1 MPSKS
6 SKKKSSMKSSRL
18 SKKKQSSKLKTIL
31 LNQNNLHRYLP
42 ISELDIEPKLW
53 EIPNRKSYYNWFYN
67 TFKQYGIG
75 EKLKKERGELQLF
88 RIQRLVKNFFQY
100 SNPNRGILLYHG
112 LGFGKSCAAISITQS
127 NPDREIIFLSK
138 ASLEPNFVYEIKKC
152 GMSYMRTNNYW
163 VFTKCSTEREIDLA
177 KRMNIPAKVIRENR
191 GCFLID
197 FESSNKPNYDKL
209 SENEKTKLNKQLE
222 ETIYSKFTFYH
233 LDDTRI
239 ITKIEDGEFDNK
251 IIIVDEVHNLTNS
264 MANETVTGEF
274 FYKIMMDSKNS
285 KFVFLS
291 GTPII
296 NNVYESVKMFNIL
309 HGRIPTLIY
318 KIILRPNSVMNWNEI
333 KTRLSMNIY
342 VDQIVIDKT
351 RKLIKIT
358 KNPENFINYKKDN
371 KKSKSKSKSK
381 KSSRSKKY
389 KELWDGIKYSPDDEI
404 TFEEFRSNIDN
415 IIKNLA
421 RDQKFS
427 MKFNFEK
434 NTILPEND
442 MEFERLFFNPEL
454 NKIKNK
460 EIIRKRISGL
470 TSYYDKLHDKSVFPE
485 LKAVNIVQVP
495 MSEYQLGKYIDVRN
509 QEIIKEKNQAK
520 RQNTK
525 DMKSSFRIYSRL
537 FCSFVFPEEIG
548 SPYDKNVK
556 RKMSILEKLEDVE
569 DVLDIKKEDRSSL
582 KRKLSKSKRETE
594 PKFSFTEKSVDEKEY
609 KMNAKENQLLVKYYM
624 DELTKEKE
632 TFLNLDELHTYSPK
646 YYRIINNILKSY
658 GSCFLYSQFINMIGL
673 KIFGI
678 CLQATN
684 KFEVF
689 QIKKVDL
696 KYKLLFE
703 GKEFNKDKM
712 KYVIFA
718 GDIQDKELK
727 EILRLIFNSDYENL
741 PPSCNFLKKQLE
753 KLYGADRNRHGKII
767 KLFMTTRTG
776 AEGISLYNVR
786 QVHIMEPYWQPV
798 LIDQVI
804 GRARRMG
811 SHKMLPSSEQD
822 VEVFVYMTCFSD
834 EQARNVT
841 VSALKKDV
849 AKYEDGLNKKG
860 KMITS
865 DEFLYILSERKKK
878 IINEFN
884 ILIMD
889 SAFDCTLNY
898 RDNIK
903 KQTKIKCIDYD
914 TKNRDEYLYTAN
926 IDDTIDIIEIEQE
939 FVTKVNY
946 LKIAIPRNSEN
957 YFYINENPTPGERRF
972 LYSKEILNKVGT
984 KPIGEIIVI
993 DGKKKIVLFKKK
1005 KSS

>member
-1 MPSKS
+1 MSSKS
-6 SKKKSSMKSSRL
+6 SRKKSSIQSSRL
-18 SKKKQSSKLKTIL
+18 SKKKQSTKLKTII
-31 LNQNNLHRYLP
+31 LNEKNIHRYLP
-42 ISELDIEPKLW
+42 ISEIDIEPKVW

-88 RIQRLVKNFFQY
+88 RIQRLVKNFFQT
-100 SNPNRGILLYHG
+100 SNPNRGVLLYHG

-127 NPDREIIFLSK
+127 NPNKDVIFLSK
-138 ASLEPNFVYEIKKC
+138 ASLESNFVYEIKQC

-163 VFTKCSTEREIDLA
+163 VFTKCKTEKEIDLA
-177 KRMNIPAKVIRENR
+177 RRMNIPAKIIRENN

-197 FESSNKPNYDKL
+197 FETNNKSNYDKL
-209 SENEKTKLNKQLE
+209 SNNEKTKLNKQLE
-222 ETIYSKFTFYH
+222 ETIYSRFTFYH

-239 ITKIEDGEFDNK
+239 VRKIEEGEFDDK
-251 IIIVDEVHNLTNS
+251 IVIVDEVHNLINS

-274 FYKIMMDSKNS
+274 FYKIMMESKNS

-291 GTPII
+291 ATPLI

-309 HGRIPTLIY
+309 HGKIPTLIY
-318 KIILRPNSVMNWNEI
+318 KIIIRPDTVLNWKEI
-333 KTRLSMNIY
+333 KTKLATNLY
-342 VDQIVIDKT
+342 VDQVVIDKT
-351 RKLIKIT
+351 RKFVKLT
-358 KNPENFINYKKDN
+358 QNPENFINYKKD
-371 KKSKSKSKSK
+371 KTMTK
-381 KSSRSKKY
+381 SRSKSRT
-389 KELWDGIKYSPDDEI
+389 KELWDGIKYSPEDNI
-404 TFEEFRSNIDN
+404 TFENFREQID
-415 IIKNLA
+415 IIMKGLGKH
-421 RDQKFS
+421 QKFA
-427 MKFNFEK
+427 MKFNFEN

-470 TSYYDKLHDKSVFPE
+470 TSYYDIVHDKSVYPE
-485 LKAVNIVQVP
+485 LKGINIVLVP
-495 MSEYQLGKYIDVRN
+495 MSEYQLGKYSEVRN
-509 QEIIKEKNQAK
+509 KEIIKEKNQAK
-520 RQNTK
+520 KQNAK
-525 DMKSSFRIYSRL
+525 EMKSSFRIYSRL

-556 RKMSILEKLEDVE
+556 QKMSILEKLEDIE
-569 DVLDIKKEDRSSL
+569 DVSEVETKYKNSL
-582 KRKLSKSKRETE
+582 KRKLSKSKRESN
-594 PKFSFTEKSVDEKEY
+594 PKFSFTEKSVNEKDY
-609 KMNAKENQLLVKYYM
+609 KMNAKENQLLVKHYM
-624 DELTKEKE
+624 DELTKEKD
-632 TFLNLDELHTYSPK
+632 TFLNLDRLHTYSPK
-646 YYRIINNILKSY
+646 YHRIISNILKSY

-673 KIFGI
+673 KIFGL
-678 CLQATN
+678 CLQAT
-684 KFEVF
+684 KQFEQFV
-689 QIKKVDL
+689 IRKVDQ
-696 KYKLLFE
+696 KYQLVFE
-703 GKEFNKDKM
+703 GNIYDKSKM
-712 KYVIFA
+712 RYVIFA

-727 EILRLIFNSDYENL
+727 EILRLIFNSDYEKL

-753 KLYGADRNRHGKII
+753 KMYGSDRNRHGQII

-811 SHKMLPSSEQD
+811 SHKMLPSKEQD

-834 EQARNVT
+834 EQASNIT
-841 VSALKKDV
+841 VSTLKKDI

-884 ILIMD
+884 LLIME

-898 RDNIK
+898 TDNIK

-914 TKNRDEYLYTAN
+914 TKNRDAYLYTAN

-939 FVTKVNY
+939 YVTKINY
-946 LKIAIPRNSEN
+946 LKIAIPKGSSN
-957 YFYINENPTPGERRF
+957 YFYINETPQSGERRF
-972 LYSKEILNKVGT
+972 LYSKEILNKVGS

-993 DGKKKIVLFKKK
+993 NGKKKIVLFKKK
-1005 KSS
+1005 KKTS